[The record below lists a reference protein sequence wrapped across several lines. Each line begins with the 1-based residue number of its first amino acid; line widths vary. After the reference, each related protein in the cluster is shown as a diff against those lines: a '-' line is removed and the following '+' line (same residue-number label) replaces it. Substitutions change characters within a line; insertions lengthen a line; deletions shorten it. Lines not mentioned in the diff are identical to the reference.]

1 MNKNVR
7 KHLFNVLFVLALL
20 GLTVYLLLKSNEELS
35 WADVNA
41 FFSGCNP
48 WYIVAAAAC
57 MLIFLIAEGCS
68 IKNIA
73 GRLGYKVKYVS
84 SFAYSSADAYYSALT
99 PSATG
104 GQPASAFYMVRD
116 GIDAGSTTF
125 ILVFNLL
132 GYTAAIFVLGVAA
145 FLLSAFTSQGGWIFF
160 EFSTFSK
167 IFILFGVATQAFLI
181 WLFIACLRRPGA
193 VLKTGNALI
202 SFLKKIKLS
211 KKPDALREKLSAMV
225 EKYRNCGGEI
235 KKHRGLFV
243 QTLLWNVLQR
253 GAQVAITAFVCKA
266 AAPQTDMLHVFAL
279 QCFVLLGYNSIPL
292 PGGSGIFELLYMNV
306 FASEFPS
313 AFLVVAVMVTRVI
326 SYYACLI
333 VSGVY
338 TLIYHVARGGAKEKY
353 AQVIEEIVSIKQPY
367 SAEFERSVEEAATRA
382 EEKRETEEGIVRCEK
397 NEGAGVCGSGIS
409 GAAKD
414 ANIKTHEITTQQ
426 ENAAQTSS
434 AEDSDGR

>member
-1 MNKNVR
+1 M
-7 KHLFNVLFVLALL
+7 FNVLFVLALL
-20 GLTVYLLLKSNEELS
+20 GLTVFLLLKSNEELS

-68 IKNIA
+68 LKNISKQV
-73 GRLGYKVKYVS
+73 GYKVRFVS
-84 SFAYSSADAYYSALT
+84 SLAYSSADAYYSALT

-104 GQPASAFYMVRD
+104 GQPASAYYMVRD

-132 GYTAAIFVLGVAA
+132 GYTAAVFVLGIAA
-145 FLLSAFTSQGGWIFF
+145 FFISLFTSSGGWVFF
-160 EFSTFSK
+160 KFSTLSK
-167 IFILFGVATQAFLI
+167 VFILFGVAAQAFLI
-181 WLFIACLRRPGA
+181 WLFVACLRRPGA
-193 VLKTGNALI
+193 VKKTGNALI
-202 SFLKKIKLS
+202 SLLAKIRLS
-211 KKPDALREKLSAMV
+211 KKPEALREKLSAMV
-225 EKYRNCGGEI
+225 EKYRSCGGEI

-266 AAPQTDMLHVFAL
+266 AAPETDMLHVFAL

-306 FASEFPS
+306 FSSEFSS

-333 VSGVY
+333 VSGAF
-338 TLIYHVARGGAKEKY
+338 TLIYHLTRGGGKKKY
-353 AQVIEEIVSIKQPY
+353 ARVIEDIASIKPPY
-367 SAEFERSVEEAATRA
+367 SADFERSVEEAATRA
-382 EEKRETEEGIVRCEK
+382 EETATRAEEEKGGERGDALHRDTCDSGENGAKTAET
-397 NEGAGVCGSGIS
+397 AGQNGD
-409 GAAKD
+409 K
-414 ANIKTHEITTQQ
+414 
-426 ENAAQTSS
+426 
-434 AEDSDGR
+434 

>member
-1 MNKNVR
+1 MNKKVK

-35 WADVNA
+35 WADVKS

-48 WYIVAAAAC
+48 RYIVAAAAC

-68 IKNIA
+68 LKNIA
-73 GRLGYKVKYVS
+73 GRLGYKIKFGS
-84 SFAYSSADAYYSALT
+84 SLAYSAADAYYSALT

-104 GQPASAFYMVRD
+104 GQPASAYYMVRD

-132 GYTAAIFVLGVAA
+132 GYTAAIFVLGIVA
-145 FLLSAFTSQGGWIFF
+145 FLVSAFTSQGGWIFF
-160 EFSTFSK
+160 EFSAYSK

-181 WLFIACLRRPGA
+181 WLFVACLRRPGA
-193 VLKTGNALI
+193 VMKAGNALI
-202 SFLKKIKLS
+202 SFLAKIKLT
-211 KKPDALREKLSAMV
+211 KKPEALREKLSAMV
-225 EKYRNCGGEI
+225 EKYRYCGGEI

-243 QTLLWNVLQR
+243 QTLMWNVLQR

-306 FASEFPS
+306 FASEFPA

-326 SYYACLI
+326 SYYGCLV

-338 TLIYHVARGGAKEKY
+338 TLTYHLTRGGAKEKY
-353 AQVIEEIVSIKQPY
+353 AQVIEDIASIKTPY
-367 SAEFERSVEEAATRA
+367 SADFERSVEEAATRA
-382 EEKRETEEGIVRCEK
+382 EEEGENEK
-397 NEGAGVCGSGIS
+397 NKIAYQQNDDGSAGDSAGDSADG
-409 GAAKD
+409 
-414 ANIKTHEITTQQ
+414 
-426 ENAAQTSS
+426 S
-434 AEDSDGR
+434 AER

>member
-7 KHLFNVLFVLALL
+7 KHLLNVLFVLALL
-20 GLTVYLLLKSNEELS
+20 GLTVFLLLKSNEELS

-68 IKNIA
+68 LKNIA
-73 GRLGYKVKYVS
+73 GRLGYKVKFVS
-84 SFAYSSADAYYSALT
+84 SLAYSSADAYYSALT

-104 GQPASAFYMVRD
+104 GQPASAYYMVRD

-132 GYTAAIFVLGVAA
+132 GYTAAIFVLGISA

-160 EFSTFSK
+160 EFSAFSK
-167 IFILFGVATQAFLI
+167 VFILFGVATQAFLI
-181 WLFIACLRRPGA
+181 WLFIACLRRPCA

-202 SFLKKIKLS
+202 SLLAKIKLS

-266 AAPQTDMLHVFAL
+266 AAPNTDMLHVFAL

-306 FASEFPS
+306 FALEFSS

-333 VSGVY
+333 VSGAY

-353 AQVIEEIVSIKQPY
+353 AQVIEDIVSIKQPY

-382 EEKRETEEGIVRCEK
+382 EEKSEREENVVPCEK
-397 NEGAGVCGSGIS
+397 NESSGVGDGALAGAGT
-409 GAAKD
+409 ARD
-414 ANIKTHEITTQQ
+414 ITTKQ
-426 ENAAQTSS
+426 ENGTQSSS
-434 AEDSDGR
+434 AE